1 MVQDPHTNR
10 ALEVVRAGIDTYQES
25 VVYMHEDCSVCRSE
39 GFEAQARIKVS
50 LNDRSIIATLNVV
63 SDDWLQPHQVALSES
78 AWAKLN
84 PPAGA
89 RATMSHPEPVS
100 SMQHIRAKIYG
111 DRLTRAEYL
120 EIMRDCVAGRLAD
133 IELAAFLTACATR
146 ELDLAETVALTGAM
160 IDVGARL
167 DWGAGLVLDKHCVG
181 GLPGNRTTPIVV
193 AIVAACGYRIPKTS
207 SRAITSPAGTA
218 DTMETLAPVE
228 LDLPQMRR
236 VVEQEGGCIV
246 WGGSVSLSPA
256 DDVLIRVE
264 RPLDFDS
271 NAQLVASVLSKKVS
285 AGATHVLLDIPV
297 GPSAKIRS
305 EASARELGNRLR
317 AAALQFSL
325 HAAIFISDGAQP
337 VGRGIGP
344 SLEARDVLAV
354 LERAPHAPP
363 DLRER
368 ALDISGA
375 LLDLAGTRQPGRMIA
390 QETLDSGRAQAKFEA
405 ICRSQGGRRTPPKA
419 PYLTPILATE
429 AGRIEGID
437 NRALARLAKLAGAP
451 QAPAAGV
458 DLHVRLGQ
466 QVARGEPLLTVHA
479 ETPGELEYALNYRA
493 GHSGLIRVVA

>member
-1 MVQDPHTNR
+1 MSQASHTIR

-25 VVYMHEDCSVCRSE
+25 VVYMREDCSVCRSE

-50 LNDRSIIATLNVV
+50 VADRWIIATLNVV
-63 SDDWLQPHQVALSES
+63 SDTWLRPHQVALSES
-78 AWAKLN
+78 AWKKLD

-89 RATMSHPEPVS
+89 RALMSHPDPVN
-100 SMQHIRAKIYG
+100 SMQHIRAKIFG

-160 IDVGARL
+160 IDVGGRL

-181 GLPGNRTTPIVV
+181 GLPGNRTTPIIV

-207 SRAITSPAGTA
+207 SRAITSPSGTA
-218 DTMETLAPVE
+218 DTMETLAPVD
-228 LDLPQMRR
+228 LDLRQMRR

-305 EASARELGNRLR
+305 QASALELSDRLR
-317 AAALQFSL
+317 ATASQFDL
-325 HAAIFISDGAQP
+325 HAAIFISDGTQP

-368 ALDISGA
+368 ALAISGA
-375 LLDLAGTRQPGRMIA
+375 LLDLAGTREPGRMLA
-390 QETLDSGRAQAKFEA
+390 QEALDSGRAQAKFEA

-451 QAPAAGV
+451 QAAAAGV

-466 QVARGEPLLTVHA
+466 QVSRGEPLLTVHA
-479 ETPGELEYALNYRA
+479 ETPGELEYALNYQA
-493 GHSGLIRVVA
+493 GHSGLVRVVA